1 MDKEKEIISQANEIT
16 NSMSPLDLVQ
26 KRCFYLIVQQV
37 RKDYIETENPKKEYK
52 DMTIHMTPENL
63 ARARDAKHITQAFES
78 LKTLRNANFTIDT
91 DDYMLNVGIINYAKY
106 YKEKKIYE
114 VQVSK
119 EILPY
124 LVDLSR
130 RYFTSYNL
138 TVAISLRHVS
148 TQRFYELCN
157 QYKHKAGMKFFIEA
171 DQLRN
176 MLMLDGK
183 YQKDVI
189 YALTINPM
197 KQPKSARN
205 IPDIGFTFTRMK
217 PTNIKSRHSSRRNN
231 KLCISTKFACQ
242 SLRGTRSIA
251 KGYINGSICI
261 RTRYRKCSTR

>member
-37 RKDYIETENPKKEYK
+37 RKDYVETDNANPVYK
-52 DMTIHMTPENL
+52 DMTIHMAPENL

-78 LKTLRNANFTIDT
+78 LKTLRNANFTIET

-157 QYKHKAGMKFFIEA
+157 QYKHKAGMKFFIDA

-183 YQKDVI
+183 YKKDSQMREKVFE
-189 YALTINPM
+189 TIQSM
-197 KQPKSARN
+197 AAFRKFKM
-205 IPDIGFTFTRMK
+205 D
-217 PTNIKSRHSSRRNN
+217 
-231 KLCISTKFACQ
+231 KL
-242 SLRGTRSIA
+242 
-251 KGYINGSICI
+251 
-261 RTRYRKCSTR
+261 